1 MSASTVQH
9 NVGVNVSVSP
19 VRDVQVR
26 GVWSVAEL
34 VRYKLHLDLVIDIV
48 DIVEI
53 VDNVYTRPGARPP
66 RCSSSCR

>member
-19 VRDVQVR
+19 VRDVQVG

-34 VRYKLHLDLVIDIV
+34 VRYKLHLDLVIDILDIV
-48 DIVEI
+48 DISR
-53 VDNVYTRPGARPP
+53 YL
-66 RCSSSCR
+66 

>member
-9 NVGVNVSVSP
+9 NVSANMSVSP

-34 VRYKLHLDLVIDIV
+34 VCYKLHLDLVIDIV
-48 DIVEI
+48 DIVDI
-53 VDNVYTRPGARPP
+53 SRYF
-66 RCSSSCR
+66 

>member
-48 DIVEI
+48 DIVDI
-53 VDNVYTRPGARPP
+53 YKYCRYTTWRPSAPV
-66 RCSSSCR
+66 

>member
-19 VRDVQVR
+19 VRDVQVG

-34 VRYKLHLDLVIDIV
+34 VRYKLHLDLVIHIV
-48 DIVEI
+48 DISRYCR
-53 VDNVYTRPGARPP
+53 YTTWRPSAPV
-66 RCSSSCR
+66 

>member
-48 DIVEI
+48 DIVDI
-53 VDNVYTRPGARPP
+53 VDISRYCRYTTWRPSAPV
-66 RCSSSCR
+66 

>member
-48 DIVEI
+48 DIV
-53 VDNVYTRPGARPP
+53 DCSRYCRYTTWRPSAPV
-66 RCSSSCR
+66 